1 MIALAAKFREGN
13 LIIVDKMSLDVR
25 CTAKEICGP
34 QTVVLIKCC
43 RCCSAMVSQSIKTK
57 GLDQLWEQHNLTN
70 IHTLMLDQRKLT
82 AKPILRNFA
91 EIGRASCRERVCQYV

>member
-13 LIIVDKMSLDVR
+13 LMIVDKMSLDVR

-57 GLDQLWEQHNLTN
+57 GLDKLWEQHNLTN
-70 IHTLMLDQRKLT
+70 IHTLMLDRSEERRVGKECVS
-82 AKPILRNFA
+82 A
-91 EIGRASCRERVCQYV
+91 CRSRWSTYH